1 MLIEALRQK
10 YPQLDVVPMEPI
22 ESAQSRKPIGLP
34 KETKTSR
41 ARKNLTHSGS
51 TDPPTFASKSKPSW
65 KPAANVNATR
75 HGIIPPTLLSQS
87 SNFDQGL
94 LVGNQKSAPQSFKK
108 PNSVKANR
116 SSFYTDEKSSRGG
129 EPDKGHVFRQYS
141 TIMDQKPRVR
151 KQIKKVII
159 ADMEE
164 NLSSKAVSFD
174 YSIFGAKLFETVIR
188 IRLEI

>member
-1 MLIEALRQK
+1 MLIEALRRK

-22 ESAQSRKPIGLP
+22 ESSQTRKPIGPP

-41 ARKNLTHSGS
+41 ARKNLTHSGAADLS
-51 TDPPTFASKSKPSW
+51 SGSRSKPSW
-65 KPAANVNATR
+65 KPAANVNGTR
-75 HGIIPPTLLSQS
+75 HGIIPPTSLSQS
-87 SNFDQGL
+87 SNFDQGSL
-94 LVGNQKSAPQSFKK
+94 AGNQKSTPSMKRS
-108 PNSVKANR
+108 NSVKANR

-164 NLSSKAVSFD
+164 NLSSKAVSTENTFL
-174 YSIFGAKLFETVIR
+174 YVACA
-188 IRLEI
+188 